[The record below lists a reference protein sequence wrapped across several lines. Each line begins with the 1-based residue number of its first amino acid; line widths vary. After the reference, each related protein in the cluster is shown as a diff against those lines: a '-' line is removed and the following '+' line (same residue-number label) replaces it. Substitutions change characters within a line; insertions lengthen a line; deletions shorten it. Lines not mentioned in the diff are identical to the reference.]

1 LEGCFQGEGFNVEE
15 PDYVVGARFDLAAA
29 SERVSQAEV
38 ELRAANDAHIAAL
51 RALDAAN
58 ERADDEHQA
67 WKEEIANE
75 IGGQEDR
82 AMARRGM

>member
-1 LEGCFQGEGFNVEE
+1 LEGCFKGEGFNLDE
-15 PDYVVGARFDLAAA
+15 PDYVADARFDLDAA
-29 SERVSQAEV
+29 SERVNRAEA

-82 AMARRGM
+82 AMARRGV